1 MGKKKKKIKNKL
13 DEECLNYIK
22 RECGKWKV
30 YKIKETKNLG
40 KVSIVVGISW
50 EWLTDL
56 LRWFVRLLEISDLD
70 WLMFYAA

>member
-40 KVSIVVGISW
+40 KVSIVVGIS
-50 EWLTDL
+50 
-56 LRWFVRLLEISDLD
+56 
-70 WLMFYAA
+70 